1 VQVLWPGLGAKIAYC
16 GAVAK
21 YGIDGFRAFVLPDII
36 LGRYPW
42 VPYLV
47 GSDPDPPPPPHPPN
61 MRHAIEIATTTE
73 RGGLRLL
80 VALVRLF
87 ADSGTAEHGM
97 PVYRVVVGAPH

>member
-1 VQVLWPGLGAKIAYC
+1 
-16 GAVAK
+16 
-21 YGIDGFRAFVLPDII
+21 
-36 LGRYPW
+36 
-42 VPYLV
+42 
-47 GSDPDPPPPPHPPN
+47 